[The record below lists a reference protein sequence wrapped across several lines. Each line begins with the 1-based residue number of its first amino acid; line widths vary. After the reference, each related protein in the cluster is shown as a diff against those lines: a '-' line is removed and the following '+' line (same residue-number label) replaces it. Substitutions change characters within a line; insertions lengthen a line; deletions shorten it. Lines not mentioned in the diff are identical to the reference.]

1 MPRRSKPSFV
11 PATKFKV
18 TKLAR
23 SGPKPG
29 QKVSDWESG
38 KKLADARWDRKRNLN
53 IDKII

>member
-18 TKLAR
+18 IKLAR
-23 SGPKPG
+23 NGPKPG

-38 KKLADARWDRKRNLN
+38 KKLSDARWDRKRNLN